1 MSDTYAAFGRGLEL
15 GGKFTDRSTYTFEL
29 AEPGEAAA
37 ASASPVMVRGQ
48 ATSGPTLRPNVV
60 INRFNKSGRSLSGF
74 VSEQKIKL
82 AEALPIAKL
91 EREGALEVAGGTGHE
106 LIFHLVGQRPVPSRP
121 PRTGS
126 TPTGPPSSNCSIPG
140 SSRLSCVDWESRR
153 EGAILSLCP

>member
-106 LIFHLVGQRPVPSRP
+106 LIFHLVGQRPVPSLAQWHVLIERDDAFDHAVVTTTKDRFDADRP
-121 PRTGS
+121 TFFELLDS
-126 TPTGPPSSNCSIPG
+126 
-140 SSRLSCVDWESRR
+140 WK
-153 EGAILSLCP
+153 